1 MRIAMFSDSYYP
13 YISGVTRA
21 VATAKAALTAMGHK
35 VLIFCPAYPGAA
47 KEPGI
52 YRLPSFRA
60 PTYSAYYVA
69 YPVFAGLRRTVAMA
83 RPDVVHIHSPFN
95 LGRAGYKAG
104 RRLGIPVVFTYHTMY
119 NLYAHYVPLLGAG
132 ASRIVEE
139 MALQI
144 ARSVDAVIT
153 PSETLAEYLRDHGV
167 SSPLFPIPNGIDVGE
182 FRSGNPGFLREAFS
196 IPGDVPVILTCGRL
210 GVEKNLEVLLRS
222 FAAASGEVKAALV
235 LVGDGPRRE
244 ALERLAG
251 SLGISARTFFAGAV
265 SPAKM
270 PDFYAGADLFLFA
283 SLTDTQGLVLVE
295 AKAAGLPAVAVAA
308 LGVKDM
314 VRDGEDGYL
323 CRNDPAELAARTAS
337 LLKDLPL
344 LRRMKE
350 NARRNADAFSRE
362 AAAARLLDCYRS
374 VGA

>member
-69 YPVFAGLRRTVAMA
+69 YPVFAGLRRTVAMVH
-83 RPDVVHIHSPFN
+83 PDVVHIHSPFN

-153 PSETLAEYLRDHGV
+153 PSGTLAEYLRDHGV

-251 SLGISARTFFAGAV
+251 SLGISTRTFFAGAV

-270 PDFYAGADLFLFA
+270 PDFYAGADLFLFT

-344 LRRMKE
+344 LHRMKE